1 MNLPLYLWATY
12 LAAIPIA
19 TLWAMLSGFRS
30 GSPELTRCGAVVL
43 VHAAIMQL
51 AAIVWPPIAGE
62 GYPFIFI
69 TGTLAAALWLFCLP
83 PAVKQNALLAGTV
96 LFGILVGLIYGYFS
110 VLKGNSEHADW
121 VYFTAQFTMG
131 WANLLILI
139 GWTHERSLRR
149 IADYCRR
156 SFARVVRF
164 THIGGV
170 AR

>member
-1 MNLPLYLWATY
+1 MLWGLY
-12 LAAIPIA
+12 LAAIPVA
-19 TLWAMLSGFRS
+19 TIWAMLSGWRS
-30 GSPELTRCGAVVL
+30 DRPELTRCGAVVL
-43 VHAAIMQL
+43 LHAAVMQL
-51 AAIVWPPIAGE
+51 AAIVWPPVAGE

-69 TGTLAAALWLFCLP
+69 TGTLAAALWLICRI
-83 PAVKQNALLAGTV
+83 PAGRHNALLAGSV
-96 LFGILVGLIYGYFS
+96 LFGILASLVYGVS
-110 VLKGNSEHADW
+110 ITLKGGGIHADW
-121 VYFTAQFTMG
+121 AYFSAQFTMG

-156 SFARVVRF
+156 SFAGLVRF